1 MITSYKKGYKKEL
14 ELIRKLKRDKGFLIV
29 VRSAGS
35 RTPIDI
41 VAISKFEI
49 LLIQVKTGKGRFKK
63 EIRRLKRIKVP
74 SSVRK
79 QLWVYDKDWKLL
91 YST

>member
-14 ELIRKLKRDKGFLIV
+14 DLIRKLKRDKDFPIV

-41 VAISKFEI
+41 VAISKSEI

-74 SSVRK
+74 SSVKK

-91 YST
+91 YGT